1 MLKTAYLVGVE
12 AACKEAGIGAG
23 VRELTKAAP
32 AAARSAPGWA
42 KMLGLGGL
50 GAGAY
55 YMGSRADSAPQA
67 DGGGFL
73 GMTPDQGL
81 QGLPPELLQL
91 LLQQG
96 LPNQSEYPTIPGR

>member
-1 MLKTAYLVGVE
+1 MLKTAYQVGVE
-12 AACKEAGIGAG
+12 AACKEAGIEAGIGAG

-32 AAARSAPGWA
+32 AAARGAPGWA
-42 KMLGLGGL
+42 RMLGLGGL

-55 YMGSRADSAPQA
+55 YMGTRAESAPQA

-91 LLQQG
+91 LFQG
-96 LPNQSEYPTIPGR
+96 QGQPY